1 MKFGLVVYKQTDNIG
16 DDILSYAGSRFLPQ
30 IDYVIDRE
38 QLDVFV
44 PDQQEQVSAIMNG
57 WFLYQKSHWPPSPY
71 INPLF
76 VGIHFSDNQSY
87 GITDEYLD
95 GKGREYLKK
104 YAPIGCR
111 DNPTLKKMEKR
122 EIPADFSGCGTESGY
137 QRPI

>member
-57 WFLYQKSHWPPSPY
+57 WFLYQKSH
-71 INPLF
+71 
-76 VGIHFSDNQSY
+76 
-87 GITDEYLD
+87 
-95 GKGREYLKK
+95 
-104 YAPIGCR
+104 
-111 DNPTLKKMEKR
+111 
-122 EIPADFSGCGTESGY
+122 
-137 QRPI
+137 